1 MKPVTILFFAM
12 GLILLALGAMD
23 VYNLLTVW
31 QGAMGYYAGSNVQV
45 LVQALGRAQVA
56 GALIKLVVGVLSLA
70 VAIRRHKQARGA

>member
-31 QGAMGYYAGSNVQV
+31 QGAMGYYAGSNVQ
-45 LVQALGRAQVA
+45 ALGRAQVA
-56 GALIKLVVGVLSLA
+56 GALIKLVVGILSLA